1 MGNFANLHIHS
12 ESSFLD
18 GLSRVEEIAARAAE
32 LGQPAVALTDH
43 GEVNGHL
50 AFQKAC
56 QDVGVHPILGMEGYF
71 TFDLNQS
78 REDKTGGKNN
88 SHITLLA
95 KDQRGLENLWAWSS
109 KAYEAKNFYLKPQ
122 ADLALMREY
131 SEGIYASDG
140 CMLSEFARN
149 VAKGDEPAA
158 REIIGKLLGI
168 FGDNFYMELHP
179 WQFID
184 PKTEEEISLTNEMRV
199 LNLAK
204 VRIANEFGIPL
215 VVVNDAHY
223 ARPEQWENHALVWD
237 FNTGNKSDQRGRGQ
251 TAAWMMSEEE
261 LVFWMSKHGVSR
273 SVTEE
278 AMKNSMVIAES
289 CTAVIKPTLEMPR
302 LSRSEQ
308 EDFASLASTI
318 EEAFVARISENQDV
332 YRERIDKELKV
343 ICDKGFAGYFN
354 IVSDYVK
361 AAKSGVWRSYVST
374 GAQREQLLI
383 GPGRGSAG
391 GSLVAYLLGITS
403 IDPIRYG
410 LIFERF
416 INPGRKDFPDIDVD
430 VPQSRR
436 GQLKE
441 YLGARF
447 GHEHVCHIGTRSRSA
462 PKGMLADLC
471 RVMGI
476 GFTDRMAM
484 SAIIEEVEDIAEDD
498 ILGWDE
504 IISERGGE
512 LAPWAKRY
520 PKLFEKMGE
529 MVGLSRQA
537 GTHASGILIANRPLL
552 GTLPTRVKTG
562 PTGEVMVISQFD
574 MHEVEWLGA
583 VKLDLLGLRH
593 LDTLMVARDLIHKN
607 YGEWLDFESFGDGE
621 FKDSDIWPEMEKGQ
635 TVGIFQLE
643 TPGGTRVTK
652 DFKPKSMTDVA
663 DLISVNRPGVIRA
676 GLLTHYIR
684 RRHGIEAVSYDHP
697 LMETIVGDT
706 YGVLVYQEQL
716 IQACQTLAGFSLME
730 ADELRK
736 LIGKKQIEKLGPM
749 KEKFVAGCQ
758 GNEAFVGS
766 FDNRTNLTEVIIK
779 IWASFEAAGSYC
791 FNKSHAIGYATI
803 AAWEIWT
810 KHYYP
815 KEFIVSLMQ
824 TDSDNINKYVREAR
838 KRGIGILPPDIN
850 ISDRKFTLDLNSN
863 GIRYGLDTVYG
874 VGPSAVDDIL
884 ENRPFVSL
892 DDFLARTT
900 GRGAGKKSVVLNL
913 IKIGAFDSLGD
924 RKSLMEDF
932 CASRK
937 DLANTPIPDFSDE
950 KVVYEIEKELV
961 GNYVTVDPMA
971 KYVNALE
978 AVCIQYPEDMKNF
991 GINDLFYVGG
1001 MVTRIRHHK
1010 TKGGKD
1016 MAFMALSWN
1025 EQEFDV
1031 IVFPDS
1037 WVSVKNIVG
1046 VGVPVACQVIKLEN
1060 GCCLSTL
1067 ERLDLV
1073 IA

>member
-1 MGNFANLHIHS
+1 MGDFANLHIHS

-18 GLSRVEEIAARAAE
+18 GLSRVEEIAKRAAD

-50 AFQKAC
+50 GFQEAC
-56 QDVGVHPILGMEGYF
+56 KKHDVHPVFGMEGYF
-71 TFDLNQS
+71 TLDLNKS
-78 REDKTGGKNN
+78 REDKTRGYDN

-109 KAYEAKNFYLKPQ
+109 KAYEASNFYYKPQ
-122 ADLALMREY
+122 ADLQLMREY
-131 SEGIYASDG
+131 SAGLYASDG
-140 CMLSEFARN
+140 CMLTEFARN

-158 REIIGKLLGI
+158 KEIIGKLLSV

-179 WQFID
+179 WQFVN
-184 PKTEEEISLTNEMRV
+184 PQTEEEIALTEEMRV

-204 VRIANEFGIPL
+204 VRIANELSIPL

-237 FNTGNKSDQRGRGQ
+237 FNTGKNSDQRGRGQ
-251 TAAWMMSEEE
+251 TAAWMMSEDE
-261 LVFWMSKHGVSR
+261 LIFWMAKHGVNR
-273 SVTEE
+273 SATEE
-278 AMKNSMVIAES
+278 AMKNSLAIAQS
-289 CTAVIKPTLEMPR
+289 CNAVINPTLEMPR

-308 EDFASLASTI
+308 EDFVTLEKAV
-318 EEAFVARISENQDV
+318 EEAFIARISDNHDA

-343 ICDKGFAGYFN
+343 VRDKGFAGYFN
-354 IVSDYVK
+354 IVADYVK
-361 AAKSGVWRSYVST
+361 AAKTGVWRSYVST
-374 GAQREQLLI
+374 GAQREQLLV

-391 GSLVAYLLGITS
+391 GSLVAFLLGITS
-403 IDPIRYG
+403 IDPIRHG

-447 GHEHVCHIGTRSRSA
+447 GHDHVCHIGTRSRSA

-471 RVMGI
+471 RVMSI

-484 SAIIEEVEDIAEDD
+484 SAIIEEVEDIADD
-498 ILGWDE
+498 ESLGWDE
-504 IISERGGE
+504 ILSERGGE

-529 MVGLSRQA
+529 MVGIARQA

-552 GTLPTRVKTG
+552 GTLPTRVKNG
-562 PTGEVMVISQFD
+562 LVVSQFD

-593 LDTLMVARDLIHKN
+593 LDTLMVARDLIHENKSV
-607 YGEWLDFESFGDGE
+607 WLDFESFGDDE
-621 FKDSDIWPEMEKGQ
+621 FKDPAIWAEMEKGQ

-652 DFKPKSMTDVA
+652 DFKPKSMTEVA

-684 RRHGIEAVSYDHP
+684 RRHGTENVVYDHP
-697 LMETIVGDT
+697 LMEDIVGDT
-706 YGVLVYQEQL
+706 CGILVYQEQL
-716 IQACQTLAGFSLME
+716 IQACQTLAGFSLIE

-736 LIGKKQIEKLGPM
+736 LIGKKLIDKLGPM
-749 KEKFVAGCQ
+749 RKKFVAGCQ
-758 GNEAFVGS
+758 ANENFMGV
-766 FDNRTNLTEVIIK
+766 FDRRTDPMEVILK

-803 AAWEIWT
+803 ASWEIWT

-815 KEFIVSLMQ
+815 KEFIVALMQ
-824 TDSDNINKYVREAR
+824 TDSENINKYVREAR
-838 KRGIGILPPDIN
+838 KRGIDILPPDIN
-850 ISDRKFTLDLNSN
+850 KSGRKFTLD
-863 GIRYGLDTVYG
+863 GDVIRYGLDTVYG

-884 ENRPFVSL
+884 ENRPFASL
-892 DDFLARTT
+892 DDFMEKTT

-913 IKIGAFDSLGD
+913 IKIGAFDSIGD
-924 RKSLMEDF
+924 RKELMEDF

-937 DLANTPIPDFSDE
+937 DLADMPIPDFSDE
-950 KVVYEIEKELV
+950 QTVYEIEKELV

-978 AVCIQYPEDMKNF
+978 AVCIQHPDDMKNF
-991 GINDLFYVGG
+991 QINDMFYVGG
-1001 MVTRIRHHK
+1001 MVTRIKHHK
-1010 TKGGKD
+1010 TKGNKD
-1016 MAFMALSWN
+1016 MAFIAVSWN
-1025 EQEFDV
+1025 EEEFEV
-1031 IVFPDS
+1031 IVFPDAWTS
-1037 WVSVKNIVG
+1037 AKNVLSI
-1046 VGVPVACQVIKLEN
+1046 GVPVACQVIKLEK

-1073 IA
+1073 IS

>member
-1 MGNFANLHIHS
+1 LGNFANLHIHS

-18 GLSRVEEIAARAAE
+18 GLSRVDEIAKRAAE

-56 QDVGVHPILGMEGYF
+56 KDHGVHPIFGMEGYF
-71 TFDLNQS
+71 TLDLNKS
-78 REDKTGGKNN
+78 REDKTRGYDN

-95 KDQRGLENLWAWSS
+95 KDQKGLENLWAWSS
-109 KAYEAKNFYLKPQ
+109 RAYEPENFYYKPQ
-122 ADLALMREY
+122 ADLKLMREY
-131 SEGIYASDG
+131 SHGLYASDG
-140 CMLSEFARN
+140 CMLTEFARN

-158 REIIGKLLGI
+158 REIIGKLLSV

-179 WQFID
+179 WQFLTPESD
-184 PKTEEEISLTNEMRV
+184 EEISLTGEMRK

-204 VRIANEFGIPL
+204 IRIANELGIRL

-237 FNTGNKSDQRGRGQ
+237 FNTGKNSDQRGRGQ

-261 LVFWMSKHGVSR
+261 LVFWMSKHGVGR
-273 SVTEE
+273 SITEE
-278 AMKNSMVIAES
+278 AIKNSLEIAQS
-289 CTAVIKPTLEMPR
+289 CNVEISPTLEMPR

-308 EDFASLASTI
+308 EDFVNLEKAVWQSYAD
-318 EEAFVARISENQDV
+318 RIPDNDA
-332 YRERIDKELKV
+332 YRERLDKELKV

-354 IVSDYVK
+354 IVTDYVK
-361 AAKSGVWRSYVST
+361 AAKTGVWRSYVST
-374 GAQREQLLI
+374 GAQREKLLV

-403 IDPIRYG
+403 IDPIRHG

-436 GQLKE
+436 SQLKE

-447 GHEHVCHIGTRSRSA
+447 GHDHVCHIGTRARSA
-462 PKGMLADLC
+462 PRGMLADLC

-476 GFTDRMAM
+476 SFSDRMAM
-484 SAIIEEVEDIAEDD
+484 SAIIEEVEDFASEDD
-498 ILGWDE
+498 SLGWDE
-504 IISERGGE
+504 IIAERGGD

-529 MVGLSRQA
+529 MVGLARQS
-537 GTHASGILIANRPLL
+537 GTHASGILIANQPLL
-552 GTLPTRVKTG
+552 GTLPTRVKN
-562 PTGEVMVISQFD
+562 ELVVSQFD

-593 LDTLMVARDLIHKN
+593 LDTLMVARDLIHEAS
-607 YGEWLDFESFGDGE
+607 GTWLDYESFGDTE
-621 FKDSDIWPEMEKGQ
+621 FNDSDIWGEMERGQ

-643 TPGGTRVTK
+643 TASGTRVTR
-652 DFKPKSMTDVA
+652 DFKPRSMTDVA

-676 GLLTHYIR
+676 GLLGHYIN
-684 RRHGIEAVSYDHP
+684 RRHGIEAVSFDHP

-716 IQACQTLAGFSLME
+716 IQACQTLAGFSLEE

-736 LIGKKQIEKLGPM
+736 LIGKKLVDKLGPM
-749 KEKFVAGCQ
+749 REKFAAGCLA
-758 GNEAFVGS
+758 NEKFMDYFGGRQ
-766 FDNRTNLTEVIIK
+766 DPKETITK

-803 AAWEIWT
+803 ASWEIWT

-815 KEFIVSLMQ
+815 KEFIVALMQ
-824 TDSDNINKYVREAR
+824 TDSENINKYVREAR
-838 KRGIGILPPDIN
+838 KRGIEIMPPDIN
-850 ISDRKFTLDLNSN
+850 LSDKKFTLCDNA
-863 GIRYGLDTVYG
+863 IRYGLDTVYG
-874 VGPSAVDDIL
+874 VGPTAVDDIIA
-884 ENRPFVSL
+884 NRPFESL

-913 IKIGAFDSLGD
+913 IKIGAFDTLGK
-924 RKSLMEDF
+924 RRPLMESF

-937 DLANTPIPDFSDE
+937 DLADTAIPDFDDE

-961 GNYVTVDPMA
+961 GNFVTVDPMG
-971 KYVNALE
+971 KYLNAVE
-978 AVCIQYPEDMKNF
+978 AICIQHPDEIKNYKLNDM
-991 GINDLFYVGG
+991 FYVGG
-1001 MVTRIRHHK
+1001 MVTRIKRHK
-1010 TKGGKD
+1010 TKRGKD
-1016 MAFMALSWN
+1016 MAFFATSWN
-1025 EQEFDV
+1025 EEEFD
-1031 IVFPDS
+1031 IVAFPDS
-1037 WVSVKNIVG
+1037 WESVKNLLK
-1046 VGVPVACQVIKLEN
+1046 VGVPVACQVIKLEK

-1073 IA
+1073 IK

>member
-1 MGNFANLHIHS
+1 
-12 ESSFLD
+12 
-18 GLSRVEEIAARAAE
+18 
-32 LGQPAVALTDH
+32 
-43 GEVNGHL
+43 
-50 AFQKAC
+50 
-56 QDVGVHPILGMEGYF
+56 
-71 TFDLNQS
+71 
-78 REDKTGGKNN
+78 
-88 SHITLLA
+88 
-95 KDQRGLENLWAWSS
+95 
-109 KAYEAKNFYLKPQ
+109 
-122 ADLALMREY
+122 
-131 SEGIYASDG
+131 
-140 CMLSEFARN
+140 
-149 VAKGDEPAA
+149 
-158 REIIGKLLGI
+158 
-168 FGDNFYMELHP
+168 
-179 WQFID
+179 
-184 PKTEEEISLTNEMRV
+184 
-199 LNLAK
+199 
-204 VRIANEFGIPL
+204 
-215 VVVNDAHY
+215 
-223 ARPEQWENHALVWD
+223 
-237 FNTGNKSDQRGRGQ
+237 
-251 TAAWMMSEEE
+251 
-261 LVFWMSKHGVSR
+261 
-273 SVTEE
+273 
-278 AMKNSMVIAES
+278 
-289 CTAVIKPTLEMPR
+289 
-302 LSRSEQ
+302 
-308 EDFASLASTI
+308 
-318 EEAFVARISENQDV
+318 
-332 YRERIDKELKV
+332 
-343 ICDKGFAGYFN
+343 
-354 IVSDYVK
+354 
-361 AAKSGVWRSYVST
+361 
-374 GAQREQLLI
+374 
-383 GPGRGSAG
+383 
-391 GSLVAYLLGITS
+391 
-403 IDPIRYG
+403 
-410 LIFERF
+410 
-416 INPGRKDFPDIDVD
+416 
-430 VPQSRR
+430 
-436 GQLKE
+436 
-441 YLGARF
+441 
-447 GHEHVCHIGTRSRSA
+447 
-462 PKGMLADLC
+462 
-471 RVMGI
+471 
-476 GFTDRMAM
+476 
-484 SAIIEEVEDIAEDD
+484 
-498 ILGWDE
+498 
-504 IISERGGE
+504 
-512 LAPWAKRY
+512 
-520 PKLFEKMGE
+520 MGE

-552 GTLPTRVKTG
+552 GTLPTRVKNG
-562 PTGEVMVISQFD
+562 LVVSQFD

-607 YGEWLDFESFGDGE
+607 YGEWLDFESFGDSE

-697 LMETIVGDT
+697 LMQDIVGDT

-850 ISDRKFTLDLNSN
+850 ISERKFTLDLNSN

-1037 WVSVKNIVG
+1037 WVSVKNIVS

>member
-18 GLSRVEEIAARAAE
+18 GLSRVEEIAQRAAD

-56 QDVGVHPILGMEGYF
+56 QERGIQPIFGMEGYF
-71 TFDLNQS
+71 TFDINKS
-78 REDKTGGKNN
+78 REDKTRGYDN

-95 KDQRGLENLWAWSS
+95 QSQKGLENLWAWSS
-109 KAYEAKNFYLKPQ
+109 KAYEPSHFYNKPQ
-122 ADLALMREY
+122 ADLQMMKDY
-131 SEGIYASDG
+131 SAGLYASDG
-140 CMLSEFARN
+140 CMLTEFARS
-149 VAKGDEPAA
+149 VSKGDEPAA
-158 REIIGKLLGI
+158 REIIGKLLSI

-179 WQFID
+179 WQFVN
-184 PKTEEEISLTNEMRV
+184 PQTEEEISLTNEMRV

-204 VRIANEFGIPL
+204 VRIANEFGVPL

-237 FNTGNKSDQRGRGQ
+237 FNTGKNSDQRGRGQ

-261 LVFWMSKHGVSR
+261 LVLWMSKHGVNR

-278 AMKNSMVIAES
+278 AMKNSMIIAQN
-289 CTAVIKPTLEMPR
+289 CHAVIEPTLEMPR

-308 EDFASLASTI
+308 EDFANLERAVEASF
-318 EEAFVARISENQDV
+318 AARIGDDAA

-354 IVSDYVK
+354 IVADYVK
-361 AAKSGVWRSYVST
+361 AAKSGVWRSYIST

-403 IDPIRYG
+403 IDPIRHG

-436 GQLKE
+436 AQLKE
-441 YLGARF
+441 YLGVRF
-447 GHEHVCHIGTRSRSA
+447 GHDHVCHIGTRSRSA
-462 PKGMLADLC
+462 PRGMLADLC
-471 RVMGI
+471 RTMGI

-484 SAIIEEVEDIAEDD
+484 SAIIEEVEDFALEDD
-498 ILGWDE
+498 SLGWDE
-504 IISERGGE
+504 IIAERGGE
-512 LAPWAKRY
+512 LAPWGKRY

-529 MVGLSRQA
+529 MVGLARQA
-537 GTHASGILIANRPLL
+537 GTHASGILIANRPLE
-552 GTLPTRVKTG
+552 GTLPTRVKNG
-562 PTGEVMVISQFD
+562 LVVSQFD

-593 LDTLMVARDLIHKN
+593 LDTLMVARDLIHEHS
-607 YGEWLDFESFGDGE
+607 GVWLDYESFGDEE
-621 FKDSDIWPEMEKGQ
+621 FTSPEIWGEMEKGQ

-643 TPGGTRVTK
+643 TPGGTRVTR
-652 DFKPKSMTDVA
+652 DFKPKSMTEVA

-697 LMETIVGDT
+697 LMSDIVGDT
-706 YGVLVYQEQL
+706 YGILVYQEQL
-716 IQACQTLAGFSLME
+716 IQACQTLAGFSLIE

-736 LIGKKQIEKLGPM
+736 LIGKKLIEQLAPM
-749 KEKFVAGCQ
+749 REKFVAGCLENPEFTKHF
-758 GNEAFVGS
+758 GGRNS
-766 FDNRTNLTEVIIK
+766 PTDTIIK

-803 AAWEIWT
+803 ASWEIWT
-810 KHYYP
+810 KHHYP
-815 KEFIVSLMQ
+815 KEFIVALMQ
-824 TDSDNINKYVREAR
+824 TDSENINKYVREAR
-838 KRGIGILPPDIN
+838 KRNIAILPPDIN
-850 ISDRKFTLDLNSN
+850 LSGKKFTLTEE

-874 VGPSAVDDIL
+874 VGPTAVDDIL
-884 ENRPFVSL
+884 KYRPFESL
-892 DDFLARTT
+892 DDLVERAT
-900 GRGAGKKSVVLNL
+900 GRGAAKKSVVVNL
-913 IKIGAFDSLGD
+913 IKIGAFDSIGD
-924 RKSLMEDF
+924 RRALMENF
-932 CASRK
+932 CGSRK
-937 DLANTPIPDFSDE
+937 DLADTPIPDFDDE
-950 KVVYEIEKELV
+950 KVIYEIEKELV
-961 GNYVTVDPMA
+961 GNYVTIDPMA
-971 KYVNALE
+971 KYIKALE
-978 AVCIQYPEDMKNF
+978 ALCIQHPDEIKNYEM
-991 GINDLFYVGG
+991 NDLFCIGG
-1001 MVTRIRHHK
+1001 MVTKIKNHK

-1016 MAFMALSWN
+1016 MAFLTLSWN
-1025 EQEFDV
+1025 EEEFE
-1031 IVFPDS
+1031 IVAFPDAWTS
-1037 WVSVKNIVG
+1037 ARNVLK
-1046 VGVPVACQVIKLEN
+1046 VGVPVACQVIRLEK
-1060 GCCLSTL
+1060 GCCLSSL

-1073 IA
+1073 ITK

>member
-1 MGNFANLHIHS
+1 MGDFANLHIHS

-18 GLSRVEEIAARAAE
+18 GLSRVDEIAARAVE

-56 QDVGVHPILGMEGYF
+56 LDRGIHPVFGMEGYF
-71 TFDLNQS
+71 TLDLNKS
-78 REDKTGGKNN
+78 REEKTRGYDN

-95 KDQRGLENLWAWSS
+95 KNQKGLENLWAWSS
-109 KAYEAKNFYLKPQ
+109 RAYEANNFYYKPQ
-122 ADLALMREY
+122 ADLKLMREHA
-131 SEGIYASDG
+131 EGLYASDG
-140 CMLSEFARN
+140 CMLTEFGRAIAR
-149 VAKGDEPAA
+149 GDEPVAK
-158 REIIGKLLGI
+158 EIIGQLLGV
-168 FGDNFYMELHP
+168 FGENFYMELHP
-179 WQFID
+179 WQFMN
-184 PKTEEEISLTNEMRV
+184 PQTPEEISLTEQMKV

-204 VRIANEFGIPL
+204 VRIANELGVRL

-237 FNTGNKSDQRGRGQ
+237 FNTGKNSDQQGRGQ
-251 TAAWMMSEEE
+251 TAAWMMSEDE
-261 LVFWMSKHGVSR
+261 LVFWMSKHGVKR
-273 SVTEE
+273 SLTEE
-278 AMKNSMVIAES
+278 AIKNSLDIAQS
-289 CTAVIKPTLEMPR
+289 CNVKISPTLEMPR

-308 EDFASLASTI
+308 EDFAVLEKGVWQSFS
-318 EEAFVARISENQDV
+318 ERMFVGEDA
-332 YRERIDKELKV
+332 YRQRIDKELKV

-354 IVSDYVK
+354 IVADYVK
-361 AAKSGVWRSYVST
+361 AAKSGLWRSYVST

-403 IDPIRYG
+403 IDPIRHG

-436 GQLKE
+436 SELKD

-447 GHEHVCHIGTRSRSA
+447 GHDHVCHIGTRARSA
-462 PKGMLADLC
+462 PRGMLADLC

-476 GFTDRMAM
+476 SFSDRMAM
-484 SAIIEEVEDIAEDD
+484 SAIIEEVEDIAEDQL
-498 ILGWDE
+498 LGWDE
-504 IISERGGE
+504 IISERGGD
-512 LAPWAKRY
+512 LADWAKKY

-529 MVGLSRQA
+529 MVGLARQA
-537 GTHASGILIANRPLL
+537 GTHASGILIANQPLL
-552 GTLPTRVKTG
+552 GTLPTRVKNG
-562 PTGEVMVISQFD
+562 LVVSQFD

-593 LDTLMVARDLIHKN
+593 LDTLMVARDLIFETTGQWVD
-607 YGEWLDFESFGDGE
+607 YESFGDRE
-621 FKDSDIWPEMEKGQ
+621 FNDSDIWGEMERGQ

-643 TPGGTRVTK
+643 TAAGTRVTK

-676 GLLTHYIR
+676 GMLHHYIN
-684 RRHGIEAVSYDHP
+684 RRHGIEAVSLDHP
-697 LMETIVGDT
+697 LMKDIVGDT

-716 IQACQTLAGFSLME
+716 IQACQTLAGFSLEE

-736 LIGKKQIEKLGPM
+736 LIGKKQVEKLGPM
-749 KEKFVAGCQ
+749 KKKFVAGCLANPDFKEHFR
-758 GNEAFVGS
+758 GRHDPMDTV
-766 FDNRTNLTEVIIK
+766 LK

-803 AAWEIWT
+803 ATWEIWT

-815 KEFIVSLMQ
+815 KQFIVALMQ
-824 TDSDNINKYVREAR
+824 TDSENINKYVREAR
-838 KRGIGILPPDIN
+838 KRGIQIMPPDIN
-850 ISDRKFTLDLNSN
+850 LSDRKFTLSDN
-863 GIRYGLDTVYG
+863 GIRYGLDTIYG
-874 VGPSAVDDIL
+874 VGPSAVDDIVA
-884 ENRPFVSL
+884 NRPFVSL
-892 DDFLARTT
+892 QDFLERTT
-900 GRGAGKKSVVLNL
+900 GRGAGKKSVLINL
-913 IKIGAFDSLGD
+913 IKIGAFDTLGK
-924 RKSLMEDF
+924 RRELMESF

-937 DLANTPIPDFSDE
+937 DLTDMAIPDFDDE

-961 GNYVTVDPMA
+961 GNYVTIDPMS
-971 KYVNALE
+971 KYLNAIE
-978 AVCIQYPEDMKNF
+978 AICIQHPDDMKNF
-991 GINDLFYVGG
+991 KLNDLFYVGG
-1001 MVTRIRHHK
+1001 LVVRIKRHK
-1010 TKGGKD
+1010 TKRGKD
-1016 MAFMALSWN
+1016 MAFFAVSWN
-1025 EQEFDV
+1025 EEEFDV
-1031 IVFPDS
+1031 VAFPDS
-1037 WVSVKNIVG
+1037 WESIKNIIK
-1046 VGVPVACQVIKLEN
+1046 VGVPVACQVIKLEK

-1073 IA
+1073 IK

>member
-18 GLSRVEEIAARAAE
+18 GLSRVDEIAKRAAD

-56 QDVGVHPILGMEGYF
+56 KDHDIHPVFGMEGYF
-71 TFDLNQS
+71 TLDLNKS
-78 REDKTGGKNN
+78 REDKTRGYDN

-95 KDQRGLENLWAWSS
+95 KDQKGLENLWAWSS
-109 KAYEAKNFYLKPQ
+109 KAYEPNNFYYKPQ
-122 ADLALMREY
+122 ADLKLMRDY
-131 SEGIYASDG
+131 AQGLYASDG
-140 CMLSEFARN
+140 CMLTEFARN

-158 REIIGKLLGI
+158 KEIIGKLLSV

-179 WQFID
+179 WQFVE
-184 PKTEEEISLTNEMRV
+184 PKTEEEISLTNEMKV

-237 FNTGNKSDQRGRGQ
+237 FNTGKNSDQRGRGQ
-251 TAAWMMSEEE
+251 TAAWMMAEDE
-261 LVFWMSKHGVSR
+261 LIFWMSKHGVNR

-278 AMKNSMVIAES
+278 AIKNSLMIAQS
-289 CTAVIKPTLEMPR
+289 CTAVINPTLEMPR

-308 EDFASLASTI
+308 EDFATLEKAV
-318 EEAFVARISENQDV
+318 EEAFAARIGDDDA

-354 IVSDYVK
+354 IVADYVK

-391 GSLVAYLLGITS
+391 GSLVAFLLGITS

-436 GQLKE
+436 SQLKE

-447 GHEHVCHIGTRSRSA
+447 GHDHVCHIGTRSRSA

-471 RVMGI
+471 RVMKI

-484 SAIIEEVEDIAEDD
+484 SAIIEEVEDIAEDEA
-498 ILGWDE
+498 LGWDE
-504 IISERGGE
+504 IIAERGGE

-520 PKLFEKMGE
+520 PGLFEKMGE
-529 MVGLSRQA
+529 MVGLARQA

-552 GTLPTRVKTG
+552 GTLPTRVKNG
-562 PTGEVMVISQFD
+562 LVVSQFD

-593 LDTLMVARDLIHKN
+593 LDTLMVARDLIHETQ
-607 YGEWLDFESFGDGE
+607 GIWLDFEQFGDDE
-621 FKDSDIWPEMEKGQ
+621 FNDSDIWSEMEKGQ

-652 DFKPKSMTDVA
+652 EFKPKSMTDVA

-676 GLLTHYIR
+676 GLLSHYIR
-684 RRHGIEAVSYDHP
+684 RRHGIEAVVYDHP
-697 LMETIVGDT
+697 LMQDIVGDT

-749 KEKFVAGCQ
+749 KEKFVAGCRN
-758 GNEAFVGS
+758 NENFMGV
-766 FDNRTNLTEVIIK
+766 LTGRVDPMEVILK

-803 AAWEIWT
+803 ATWEIWT

-815 KEFIVSLMQ
+815 KEFIVALMQ

-838 KRGIGILPPDIN
+838 KRGIQILPPDIN
-850 ISDRKFTLDLNSN
+850 KSGRKFTLDSN

-884 ENRPFVSL
+884 ENRPFGSL
-892 DDFLARTT
+892 DDFMAKTT

-913 IKIGAFDSLGD
+913 IKIGAFDSIGD
-924 RKSLMEDF
+924 RKALMEDF

-937 DLANTPIPDFSDE
+937 DLANTPIPDFDDE
-950 KVVYEIEKELV
+950 KTVYEIEKELV
-961 GNYVTVDPMA
+961 GNYVTVDPMS

-978 AVCIQYPEDMKNF
+978 AVCIQHPDDMKNF
-991 GINDLFYVGG
+991 NINDLFYVGG
-1001 MVTRIRHHK
+1001 MVTRIKHHK

-1016 MAFMALSWN
+1016 MAFLALSWN
-1025 EQEFDV
+1025 EQEFE
-1031 IVFPDS
+1031 IIAFPDAWS
-1037 WVSVKNIVG
+1037 SAKNVLKI
-1046 VGVPVACQVIKLEN
+1046 GVPVACQVIKLEK
-1060 GCCLSTL
+1060 GCSLSTL